1 MAAHALQHTPTDGQ
15 LALYRQP
22 GVPRRPEPIRRV
34 IGRPMCAGC
43 RSREARYG
51 FQDHDQDPLLGRP
64 HALCFQCFRM
74 ELDRRRLASA
84 QRARGWNATQTNLPL
99 ADTLDQL
106 RRRRGRAQIAARHAL
121 GLC

>member
-1 MAAHALQHTPTDGQ
+1 MAAQALQHTPTDGQ
-15 LALYRQP
+15 LALYRQRRL
-22 GVPRRPEPIRRV
+22 PRRPEPLRPV
-34 IGRPMCAGC
+34 TGRPMCAGC

-51 FQDHDQDPLLGRP
+51 FQEHDSDPLLDRP

-84 QRARGWNATQTNLPL
+84 QRARGWNATQAHLPL
-99 ADTLDQL
+99 TETLDEL

-121 GLC
+121 DLR